1 MINRADIV
9 SVFIKTAQ
17 EHCTLENVVYIPA
30 YPNTPKSSFMKNTVA
45 AFSVY
50 YEKTEPEGLGSE
62 IYSGRLQVKLSVYTP
77 FKENSVQGNETAE
90 HICRALCSNLNITGV
105 KTLALKPDT
114 DTECMV
120 TRVIFTLDDEIA
132 YGQED

>member
-9 SVFIKTAQ
+9 NTFIKTAQ
-17 EHCTLENVVYIPA
+17 KHCTLENVVYIPA
-30 YPNTPKSSFMKNTVA
+30 YPYTPKSSVMKNTVA

-50 YEKTEPEGLGSE
+50 YEETEPEGLGSE
-62 IYSGRLQVKLSVYTP
+62 IYSGRLQVRLSVYTP
-77 FKENSVQGNETAE
+77 FQYGAASGSETAE
-90 HICRALCSNLNITGV
+90 HICRALCSNLDIVGV
-105 KTLALKPDT
+105 KALVPKPDT

-132 YGQED
+132 